1 MQLLSHHTLLC
12 HALNDIYVHLHS
24 TKLSFAKIVR
34 MKEVPG
40 GHLLYFLKTE
50 NPHKYPHLT
59 HPIKPTSAW
68 LRDVKYMMFHSTP
81 RRTCSRLKKNHFKM
95 KSSILIDSLRN
106 YVRMTDTY
114 LREFGH
120 AHQVV

>member
-12 HALNDIYVHLHS
+12 HALNDIYVHLQS

-40 GHLLYFLKTE
+40 GRLLYFLKTE

-68 LRDVKYMMFHSTP
+68 LRDVKYTMFHSTP
-81 RRTCSRLKKNHFKM
+81 RRTCSRLKKIT
-95 KSSILIDSLRN
+95 SIVIDCLKN
-106 YVRMTDTY
+106 YVRMTDSY